1 VSPEPEGAG
10 EQRGLTLLVRA
21 YCHLCDE
28 MREVVAPIAAAAGI
42 ALREVDVDGD
52 PALDAR
58 WGDRVPVLLGGERE
72 LCHYRLDAQA
82 LAAFLADATA

>member
-1 VSPEPEGAG
+1 MSPEREGAG
-10 EQRGLTLLVRA
+10 ERPELTLLVRA

-28 MREVVAPIAAAAGI
+28 MREVVGPIAEAAGI

-58 WGDRVPVLLGGERE
+58 WGERVPVLLGGERE

-82 LAAFLADATA
+82 LATFLADASA